1 MRALIRE
8 SNRDSADKSNPT
20 MKDVAQ
26 LAGVSA
32 STVSLVISGRKTGK
46 SRISLETTRRV
57 QQAIERL
64 NYVPSQLARQLRT
77 QATKRICLSVPRLS
91 VPTYDEVA
99 EQVQDAAA
107 AEGYHMIVTLSRSG
121 LEEESIL
128 RQMQG
133 GLADGL
139 ILILEHGSRDQLA
152 ASLQALA
159 QSGIA
164 IVVFDNAIE
173 PYSFDV
179 VRNTDLEACYEGV
192 RYLAESG
199 RKRIACLALE
209 DGKGELHER
218 LTSYY
223 RALETTGLPI
233 DPSLVSAG
241 AETRQTAY
249 LKTKDL
255 LDLKEPP
262 DAIFACTDVAALSAL
277 RAVQDAGL
285 KVPDDVA
292 ILGAGNIIEGELSRP
307 SLSTIGPDKHD
318 YGGVFDFLFSRLN
331 AAEPLPGRELVTPW
345 SLNLR
350 DSA

>member
-1 MRALIRE
+1 MRKP
-8 SNRDSADKSNPT
+8 NGDSEPKNNPT
-20 MKDVAQ
+20 MRDVAQ

-32 STVSLVISGRKTGK
+32 STVSLVISGRKQGK
-46 SRISLETTRRV
+46 SRISQETTTRV
-57 QQAIERL
+57 QQAIESL

-77 QATKRICLSVPRLS
+77 QATRRICLSVPRLS

-107 AEGYHMIVTLSRSG
+107 AEGYHMIVNLSRSG
-121 LEEESIL
+121 SEEKSVI

-139 ILILEHGSRDQLA
+139 ILILEHTPRESLA
-152 ASLQALA
+152 ESLQTLA
-159 QSGIA
+159 QSGVA
-164 IVVFDNAIE
+164 IVVFDNSIA
-173 PYSFDV
+173 PRTFDI

-192 RYLAESG
+192 RYLIESG

-209 DGKGELHER
+209 DSKGEPHER

-223 RALETTGLPI
+223 RALEDAGLPA
-233 DPSLVSAG
+233 DPNLVSAG

-255 LDLKEPP
+255 LNLQEPP
-262 DAIFACTDVAALSAL
+262 DAVFACSDVAALSAL
-277 RAVQDAGL
+277 RAVQDSGL
-285 KVPDDVA
+285 KVLDDVA
-292 ILGAGNIIEGELSRP
+292 ILGAGNIIEGELSHP
-307 SLSTIGPDKHD
+307 SLSTIGPDEHD
-318 YGGVFDFLFSRLN
+318 YGSVFDFLFSRLN
-331 AAEPLPGRELVTPW
+331 ASKPLPGRELVTPW
-345 SLNLR
+345 SLKLR

>member
-1 MRALIRE
+1 MRNADGPT
-8 SNRDSADKSNPT
+8 SDNRSPT
-20 MKDVAQ
+20 MQDVAQ

-32 STVSLVISGRKTGK
+32 STVSLVVSGRKNGK
-46 SRISLETTRRV
+46 SRISDETAVRV
-57 QQAIERL
+57 RQAVKDL
-64 NYVPSQLARQLRT
+64 NYVPSQHARQLRT
-77 QATKRICLSVPRLS
+77 QATRRICLSVPRLS

-107 AEGYHMIVTLSRSG
+107 AEGYHMIVNLSRNT
-121 LEEESIL
+121 EESIL
-128 RQMQG
+128 QQMQG

-139 ILILEHGSRDQLA
+139 VLILEHSPRESLA
-152 ASLQALA
+152 ESLQTLA
-159 QSGIA
+159 QSGVA
-164 IVVFDNAIE
+164 IVVFDNSIA
-173 PYSFDV
+173 PRTFDV
-179 VRNTDLEACYEGV
+179 VRNTDLEACYGGV

-209 DGKGELHER
+209 DSKGEPHER

-223 RALETTGLPI
+223 RALEDAGLPT

-241 AETRQTAY
+241 AETRQSAY
-249 LKTKDL
+249 LKTKSL
-255 LDLKEPP
+255 LTLDEPP

-277 RAVQDAGL
+277 RAVQDSGL
-285 KVPDDVA
+285 QVPDDVA

-307 SLSTIGPDKHD
+307 SLSTIGPDEHD
-318 YGGVFDFLFSRLN
+318 YSGVFDFLLSRLN
-331 AAEPLPGRELVTPW
+331 ASEPLPGRELVTPW